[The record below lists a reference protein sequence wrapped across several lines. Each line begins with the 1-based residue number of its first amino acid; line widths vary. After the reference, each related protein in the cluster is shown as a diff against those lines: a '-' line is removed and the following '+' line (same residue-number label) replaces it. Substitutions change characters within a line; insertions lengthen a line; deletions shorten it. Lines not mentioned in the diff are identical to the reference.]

1 MKRLIGTELLRK
13 LPPGPVDVRDTKL
26 SGFVLR
32 IRPSGT
38 HSYFANY
45 ARGKWHLL
53 GATDKLDPAEAR
65 AEAQKVLG
73 GVWKG
78 EDPQAAKRA
87 KRAQITF
94 ATFVT
99 KHYEPWATAQRKT
112 GAEQTARLR
121 SVFGDALDALMLG
134 EITPFHVERWRSARL
149 KAGISASTVNRD
161 LNVLRA
167 ALRLAKQWKLL
178 SAHPLADVRPS
189 KVDRAGT
196 VRYLSP
202 AEEKRLRAAL
212 AARDDKRRAE
222 RERANVW
229 RRERGYAE
237 WAPHGTYTDHLTPI
251 VLLALN
257 TGMRRGELFAMRWAD
272 VDLVRAIV
280 TVRGADAKSGQTRH
294 VPLNTE
300 VITVLNT
307 WKDGSTTELA
317 FAGRDG
323 EPLDDI
329 KTAWLKLA
337 KVAKL
342 ENFRFHDLRHT
353 FASKLVQAGVDL
365 NTVRELLGHTDIKM
379 TLRYAHLA
387 PEHKAAAVA
396 KLVGGA

>member
-13 LPPGPVDVRDTKL
+13 LPPGPVDVRDAKL
-26 SGFVLR
+26 AGFVLR
-32 IRPSGT
+32 VRESGT
-38 HSYFANY
+38 HSYYANY
-45 ARGKWHLL
+45 ARGKWQLL
-53 GATDKLDPAEAR
+53 GGTDKLDPNEAR
-65 AEAQKVLG
+65 VEARKVLG

-94 ATFVT
+94 KTFVT
-99 KHYEPWATAQRKT
+99 EHYEPWAKAQRKT

-121 SVFGDALDALMLG
+121 SVFGDALDTLVLS
-134 EITPFHVERWRSARL
+134 EITPFHVERWRTARL

-189 KVDRAGT
+189 KVDRAGA

-212 AARDDKRRAE
+212 AARDDTRRAE

-229 RRERGYAE
+229 RRERQYAE
-237 WAPHGTYTDHLTPI
+237 WPAYGTYTDHLTPI

-257 TGMRRGELFAMRWAD
+257 TGMRRGELFAMRWPD
-272 VDLVRAIV
+272 VDLTRAIV
-280 TVRGADAKSGQTRH
+280 TVRGGDAKSGQTRH
-294 VPLNTE
+294 IPLNTE
-300 VITVLNT
+300 AVAVLSA
-307 WKDGSTTELA
+307 WKPGAAADFV

-323 EPLDDI
+323 EAMDDI
-329 KTAWLKLA
+329 KTAWLNLA
-337 KVAKL
+337 KAAKL
-342 ENFRFHDLRHT
+342 ESFRFHDTRHS

-365 NTVRELLGHTDIKM
+365 NTVRELLGHSDIKM

-396 KLVGGA
+396 KLVKA

>member
-13 LPPGPVDVRDTKL
+13 LPTGPVDVRDTKL

-32 IRPSGT
+32 VRPSGT

-78 EDPQAAKRA
+78 EDPQEAKRA

-94 ATFVT
+94 DVFVE
-99 KHYEPWATAQRKT
+99 KHYEPWGTAQRKT
-112 GAEQTARLR
+112 GKEQTARLKA
-121 SVFGDALDALMLG
+121 VFGPTLNALALH
-134 EITPFHVERWRSARL
+134 EISAFHVERWRSARL

-178 SAHPLADVRPS
+178 QTHPLADVRPS
-189 KVDRAGT
+189 KVDRAGA

-229 RRERGYAE
+229 RRERQYAE
-237 WAPHGTYTDHLTPI
+237 WRAYGPYTDHLTPI

-272 VDLVRAIV
+272 VDLTRAIV
-280 TVRGADAKSGQTRH
+280 TVRGGDAKSGQTRH
-294 VPLNTE
+294 IPLNTE
-300 VITVLNT
+300 AVAVLSA
-307 WKDGSTTELA
+307 WKTGAAADLV

-323 EPLDDI
+323 EAMDDI

-337 KVAKL
+337 KAAKL

-396 KLVGGA
+396 KLVKA